1 MACGSITISLPVAID
16 AAWSGSLRELYVPM
30 RPFVDPPAQ
39 FYWIL
44 GHPWSY
50 AAALAKAIYRWDDYT
65 FMIGAFGW
73 LGSAGLPRWI
83 RDTYWI
89 ALLLTAVLD
98 GGKSLHLGYRAKAV
112 AAGVYVFTFAVMAT
126 FVYLSWEAVGAKNI
140 DGVQPRYL
148 LPIIP
153 LLLLLPRGSSKLAGS
168 RFARTVVPTVAISIV
183 IAPAAACTCRT
194 LIKRYY

>member
-1 MACGSITISLPVAID
+1 MLTISLPVAID

-73 LGSAGLPRWI
+73 LGAHLPRWI

-112 AAGVYVFTFAVMAT
+112 AAGVYALTFAVMST

-183 IAPAAACTCRT
+183 ILAAACTCRT